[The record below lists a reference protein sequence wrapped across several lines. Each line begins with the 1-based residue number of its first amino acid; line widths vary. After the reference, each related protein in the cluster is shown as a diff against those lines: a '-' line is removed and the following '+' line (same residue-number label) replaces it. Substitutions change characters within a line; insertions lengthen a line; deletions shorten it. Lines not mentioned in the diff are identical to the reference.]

1 MVTITNGRQVF
12 TVTNGAFR
20 EIYSKQGFSVYDPSK
35 PAAEAKLEPTE
46 LDDDSFVEAVEEK
59 PISKWSKAEVRR
71 YAEVFGIDISGTR
84 NVTEAKA
91 LIKEFRAEAEDAE

>member
-1 MVTITNGRQVF
+1 MVTITNGKQVY

-20 EIYSKQGFSVYDPSK
+20 EIYSKQGFTVYDPSK
-35 PAAEAKLEPTE
+35 PAAETKPEPTE
-46 LDDDSFVEAVEEK
+46 LSDDDFVEAVEEK

-84 NVTEAKA
+84 NVSEAKA
-91 LIKEFRAEAEDAE
+91 VIKEFRAEAEDAE

>member
-1 MVTITNGRQVF
+1 MVTITNGKQVF
-12 TVTNGAFR
+12 TVTNGAYR
-20 EIYSKQGFSVYDPSK
+20 EIYAKQGFSIYDPSK
-35 PAAEAKLEPTE
+35 PSATEKAEPTE

-84 NVTEAKA
+84 NVSEAKA
-91 LIKEFRAEAEDAE
+91 LVREFRAEADDAE